1 MKCGNKEC
9 VLPFFI
15 SVCARKAHM
24 GRKVAESRV
33 SPQAAASNGR
43 RLRQVR
49 RERAAP
55 AEKAE
60 PKALCFYTDGRKT
73 ADNVS
78 KM

>member
-24 GRKVAESRV
+24 GRKIAKTQSLAAIGAPLRRQPAVRKKSAGGSR
-33 SPQAAASNGR
+33 N
-43 RLRQVR
+43 
-49 RERAAP
+49 
-55 AEKAE
+55 KAE
-60 PKALCFYTDGRKT
+60 PKALRFYTDGRKT